1 MSFFVNPYLT
11 ILIARANGLDVEIRS
26 IKSKIEADKLELAN
40 AKRDFA
46 EAQKKLEKAE
56 IKSRSSSTKDK
67 GSSKSK
73 ENKKVLEKK
82 AALQMYKDE
91 LENSVSM
98 NNLITTKNLLF

>member
-1 MSFFVNPYLT
+1 M
-11 ILIARANGLDVEIRS
+11 G
-26 IKSKIEADKLELAN
+26 N
-40 AKRDFA
+40 AKRDYA

-82 AALQMYKDE
+82 AALEMYKAE
-91 LENSVSM
+91 LEKSVSIKFKSS
-98 NNLITTKNLLF
+98 NI